1 MGAVSFSSLLSF
13 LLFLSPIP
21 SSFSLSCLF
30 FRPIAVFLL
39 SLPSCCCFLLF
50 DAVSFSFLVSSRFP
64 PLVAVLLLFPLCC
77 CFPSLSSSCCFP
89 SLVAVF
95 RLFPLVAVFLLF
107 PPCCCFLLL
116 LLFPCLSSCYCSL
129 SIVAVS
135 FYCCCFLLF
144 PLASIVAVSFSAF
157 PSFRPILLHS
167 SIHSFIYSSYHL
179 FHMMSALCFV
189 GGFSILFLFSFLFSF
204 FLFFF

>member
-89 SLVAVF
+89 FLVAVF

-107 PPCCCFLLL
+107 PRCCCFLSLSSLAVFLSCCCFLLL

-135 FYCCCFLLF
+135 FYC
-144 PLASIVAVSFSAF
+144 
-157 PSFRPILLHS
+157 
-167 SIHSFIYSSYHL
+167 
-179 FHMMSALCFV
+179 
-189 GGFSILFLFSFLFSF
+189 
-204 FLFFF
+204 